1 MLCRKPGV
9 CTPADSAGALEPSGH
24 HHPGLLTFL
33 LRSWCFPCRH
43 GNLVTRI
50 CSFASVRLQRGMV
63 GGVHL
68 LHTHILYQAPA
79 GALYLTQKLCGSP
92 HPTPAPVG
100 SPNLTQRLRVS
111 APCRLTLPHG
121 LCILHWALQAPPAA
135 WTPHPTLGPAGSPY
149 VTQKPCRSPYPTL
162 GPEGSP
168 CCTHGLHTPYRALWV
183 CPASYR
189 NPTGVHT
196 PHQALPHTRTLHP
209 SQALWAHPA
218 AHRNSAP
225 QTGPCGLALPHTRTP
240 CSSLHLHGEDLVSMK
255 QYLTKTTCRGLPS
268 CWAGGNIRS

>member
-1 MLCRKPGV
+1 MHQSGCREGWLVVSISSTPTS
-9 CTPADSAGALEPSGH
+9 CTRLLRAHSTSHRNSAG
-24 HHPGLLTFL
+24 
-33 LRSWCFPCRH
+33 
-43 GNLVTRI
+43 
-50 CSFASVRLQRGMV
+50 
-63 GGVHL
+63 
-68 LHTHILYQAPA
+68 LHTPHRPLWALPA
-79 GALYLTQKLCGSP
+79 SHRNYGSL
-92 HPTPAPVG
+92 HPA
-100 SPNLTQRLRVS
+100 
-111 APCRLTLPHG
+111 G

-135 WTPHPTLGPAGSPY
+135 WSLHPTLGPAGSPY

-218 AHRNSAP
+218 AHTNSAP

-268 CWAGGNIRS
+268 CWAGGNTRS